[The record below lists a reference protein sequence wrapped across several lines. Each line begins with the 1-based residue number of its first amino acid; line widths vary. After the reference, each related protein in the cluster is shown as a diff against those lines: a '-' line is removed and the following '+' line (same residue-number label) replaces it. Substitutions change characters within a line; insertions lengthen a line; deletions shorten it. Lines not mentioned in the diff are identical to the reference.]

1 MPRNRALFYEAL
13 KHVDVFS
20 PNTHELSLL
29 FQDQQEIQVTPEYDQ
44 ELVGSGLNITWN
56 NALRLLRSTEGQCWQ
71 LQAKG
76 FEDPNKALV
85 LRQGEMGC
93 TVLVN
98 GDTTS
103 FPAYHA
109 PRHELTYTEKRL
121 RKNKVVDVTGGG
133 NAFLGGF
140 CAGLAH
146 EISEIE
152 SVPLHFKIAAAC
164 GGVAASFAIEQ
175 VGLPKLTPRKADG
188 AERWN
193 GSLPFERVRRMAE
206 NAHPSNSVREDTMSF
221 LFEWIK
227 SVEIDNV

>member
-1 MPRNRALFYEAL
+1 LFYEAL

-29 FQDQQEIQVTPEYDQ
+29 FQDQQGIRVTPEYDQ
-44 ELVGSGLNITWN
+44 ELVGSGLNTTWSH
-56 NALRLLRSTEGQCWQ
+56 ALAVLKSTEGQCRQ

-85 LRQGEMGC
+85 ARLGEKGC
-93 TVLVN
+93 AVLVH
-98 GDTTS
+98 GATKLL
-103 FPAYHA
+103 PAYHA
-109 PRHELTYTEKRL
+109 PRHELSYTEKRL

-140 CAGLAH
+140 CAGLAQG
-146 EISEIE
+146 ISEHL
-152 SVPLHFKIAAAC
+152 SVPLLFEIAAAY

-193 GSLPFERVRRMAE
+193 GSLPFERVRTMGE
-206 NAHPSNSVREDTMSF
+206 NAHPTKSVAEDRMSF
-221 LFEWIK
+221 LFEWIR
-227 SVEIDNV
+227 SLEIDNV